1 LTEPA
6 ATSANATGSA
16 VPSGEF
22 RLARTSRQ
30 TVTASAGGRR
40 YEVLLAAPPGPP
52 PPCGYPLF
60 LVLDADHLFGT
71 AVEALRRSC
80 HRPSATGVSPAVIAG
95 IRPLPEPDGAD
106 PRRRDF
112 LPASAAPFLACL
124 EGDVLPAIARHFSID
139 QSQRTLFGH
148 SLAGC
153 FVLHALQARPGLFTR
168 WIAASPSIWADPERL
183 EQGFAALAAFV
194 AVAPC
199 ELRVMV
205 AVGGWEQG
213 LAPWQA
219 AEADAPAMASRRAE
233 RGMVDRARAFARR
246 LDALAGPSFR
256 VRYEEL
262 AHEDHAS
269 VVPVALAHGLRFA
282 LAPARLLD
290 NWPRPAP

>member
-1 LTEPA
+1 MTEPA
-6 ATSANATGSA
+6 ATSAGATGSGL
-16 VPSGEF
+16 STGGF
-22 RLARTSRQ
+22 RLAGTSRQ

-40 YEVLLAAPPGPP
+40 YELLLAAPPGPP
-52 PPCGYPLF
+52 PAGGYPLF
-60 LVLDADHLFGT
+60 LVLDAHHLFAT

-80 HRPSATGVSPAVIAG
+80 HRPSATGVYPAVIAG
-95 IRPLPEPDGAD
+95 IQPLPEMGDTD

-112 LPASAAPFLACL
+112 LPAHAAPFLACL
-124 EGDVLPAIARHFSID
+124 EGDVLPAIARHFPID
-139 QSQRTLFGH
+139 PDQRTLFGH

-153 FVLHALQARPGLFTR
+153 FVLHALQARPDLFTR

-183 EQGFAALAAFV
+183 EGGFAALAAF
-194 AVAPC
+194 AAAPPC

-233 RGMVDRARAFARR
+233 RGMVDRAWAFAQR
-246 LDALAGPSFR
+246 LDALASPSFR

-269 VVPVALAHGLRFA
+269 VVPIALAHGLRFA

-290 NWPRPAP
+290 NWPRPAA